1 MGYICE
7 KCKKNFKTKEAYD
20 NHSISKCDNITLHAQ
35 HQCKSCQKIFSTL
48 SVLNRHIKEKH
59 NSLAIVNIEPNNQSS
74 QPNTTTNNIIKN
86 KITNNI
92 TNNKT
97 SIKIGKIVNKPI
109 NNTINIQPIFVKHGQ
124 ERVDHIT
131 KDFLLKLL
139 DCSSSQRMFV
149 DLMATLYFSEE
160 VPENNNWSLAYPY
173 NDNAAIVFDYEKN
186 EFTRMSNEKIIDQKF
201 SNMID
206 KIVPMIDEIY
216 KDKEKLTR
224 NQYINILHF
233 YDKECMYDL
242 SEQCPDIYELIRK
255 LAYEQRF
262 IPMKTWKKS
271 GFNGK
276 SISIDFDKND
286 RSQYGEIMKPYKTI

>member
-1 MGYICE
+1 MAKECN
-7 KCKKNFKTKEAYD
+7 KCKKRFRTTDLLNK
-20 NHSISKCDNITLHAQ
+20 HQSKCYDSNVAHDADYK
-35 HQCKSCQKIFSTL
+35 CKSCSKAFSTSSNL
-48 SVLNRHIKEKH
+48 KYHIKTQHMAIDVIK
-59 NSLAIVNIEPNNQSS
+59 NSNNDKSTINNIINNIS
-74 QPNTTTNNIIKN
+74 TTNNTTN
-86 KITNNI
+86 NNTNNI
-92 TNNKT
+92 SINNQT
-97 SIKIGKIVNKPI
+97 VN
-109 NNTINIQPIFVKHGQ
+109 NNTINIQPIFVKHGK

-131 KDFLLKLL
+131 KEFLLKLL

-173 NDNAAIVFDYEKN
+173 NDNAAIVFDYETNK
-186 EFTRMSNEKIIDQKF
+186 FIRTSNEKIIDEKF

-206 KIVPMIDEIY
+206 KIIPMIDEIY

-271 GFNGK
+271 GFDGK
-276 SISIDFDKND
+276 NISLDFNKND
-286 RSQYGEIMKPYKTI
+286 TSQYGEVMKPYKTI